1 MSPLFVDVVNCIQ
14 TDDMEMKKLVYL
26 YVMSYADKK
35 PDLAI
40 LAVST
45 FTRDAGS
52 DNPILRALAIRTM
65 GCIRVEQIAE
75 YLCEPLRKAM
85 EDEDPYVRKT
95 AAVAVAKLYD
105 ITPEVVEEQGF
116 IELLTELISDS
127 NPTVVSNAVAAL
139 TEIQENSPSDVF
151 TVDVRTLQKLLAA
164 LDECIEWGQISIL
177 DALVTYTPRNAREA
191 ETIVDRVAPRLQ
203 SNNSAIVLSATKI
216 ILRMMDSIENEDSLK
231 SISRKLA
238 PPLVSLLSSDKYEI
252 QYIALRNINLIVQKR
267 PQILQNEIKVFF
279 CKYNDPI
286 FVKMEKLDILVK
298 LAKHR
303 NIDQLLNEFK
313 TYATEVDVDVVRS
326 SVRSI
331 GSCAIKIEKVADRC
345 VKALLNLVETKVHVV
360 VQEAIIVIRDIFRR
374 YPNKYES
381 IIANLCE
388 NLDTIDD
395 PEAKAAMIWIIGE
408 YSDRI
413 DNADELLEM
422 FMDNFDDEG
431 SNVQLQILTA
441 VVKLFLMKPEDTQQM
456 VAQLLDLIT
465 KESDNPDLRDRGY
478 VYWRLLAKD
487 PEIARSVVFAERP
500 VIGEDIGT
508 YDSELLDTLLSN
520 ISTLSAVYHKVFLLL
535 YYSHQKHSLRD

>member
-151 TVDVRTLQKLLAA
+151 TVDIRTLQKLLAA

>member
-520 ISTLSAVYHKVFLLL
+520 ISTLSAVYHKVFLLFIL
-535 YYSHQKHSLRD
+535 